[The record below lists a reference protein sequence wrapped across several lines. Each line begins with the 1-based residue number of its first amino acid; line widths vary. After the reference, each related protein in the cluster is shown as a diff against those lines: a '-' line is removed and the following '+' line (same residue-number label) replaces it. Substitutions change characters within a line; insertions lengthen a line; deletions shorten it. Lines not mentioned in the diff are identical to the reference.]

1 MNNRPKKHAGF
12 TLIELLTVIAIIG
25 ILAAILIPAVGKVR
39 EVANKA
45 TSSSN
50 MRSIALSYATFSQSG
65 GRTKVLNSNRL
76 TSSDPAYSVDVQG
89 VAQFLGDEV
98 DLIDASLWR
107 IGIDPIVINNEPN
120 PPAVGFR
127 DADTGVYTPDSDFA
141 SSPVSYD
148 FVLGVGGNDP
158 SSTTPLLWTRG
169 LDTSGTWDGD
179 TPWGRGGHIA
189 FLDAHV
195 TFYNELDGTDE
206 GLVSRSD
213 GSLTANYEDALSS
226 IAEVLEAEDSNP

>member
-1 MNNRPKKHAGF
+1 MNNRPKKQSGF

-50 MRSIALSYATFSQSG
+50 IRSIALSYATFSQSG

-76 TSSDPAYSVDVQG
+76 ENGGFDESVQG

-98 DLIDASLWR
+98 DLIDASIWR
-107 IGIDPIVINNEPN
+107 IGVDPVVINNEPN
-120 PPAVGFR
+120 PPTVGFR
-127 DADTGVYTPDSDFA
+127 DSESGDFTPDTDFA

-169 LDTSGTWDGD
+169 LDTSGTWDGES
-179 TPWGRGGHIA
+179 PWGRGGHIG
-189 FLDAHV
+189 FLDGHV
-195 TFYNELDGTDE
+195 TFFNELDGTDE
-206 GLVSRSD
+206 GLVDRST
-213 GSLTANYEDALSS
+213 GELTENYENALSS
-226 IAEVLEAEDSNP
+226 IAEVLEAESSNP